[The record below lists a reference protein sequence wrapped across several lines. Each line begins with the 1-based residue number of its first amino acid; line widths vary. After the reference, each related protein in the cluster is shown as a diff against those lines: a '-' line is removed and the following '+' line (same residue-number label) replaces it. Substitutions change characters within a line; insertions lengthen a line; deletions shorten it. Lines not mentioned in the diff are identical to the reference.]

1 MSGLSHRER
10 VMMCLNHQ
18 QPDRVPMDMMGNATM
33 LLDQT
38 YLRLRD
44 YLGLEP
50 IDPVRSGSSANYYDE
65 RILKYLDID
74 FRRVFL
80 KKAPTNQ
87 ATRHDDGSYT
97 DAWGIRY
104 KQHGIFVNIMESP
117 MQNVQDIGD
126 VEAFPWP
133 KAEDLYITDGLE
145 AEAKRLFE
153 ETDYAIV
160 ARNPLSPGFLDLGSW
175 MVGMADFLML
185 LALKPDV
192 AERII
197 AHILEIYKGVYSIF
211 LDAVGPY
218 VQIVEVAD
226 DLGGQQQPLISPRM
240 YRQLIKPAETEL
252 YTLIHEKAPEAF
264 IIHHSD
270 GNIFKII
277 PDLVEAGVNILNPV
291 QTSTKGMDAALLKE
305 TYGHKVSFH
314 GAIEKMEASKDELVA
329 EVKEKCQVLGR
340 GGGYIL
346 ASCNHMIDV
355 EPENII
361 AMFETAREC
370 SQNL

>member
-1 MSGLSHRER
+1 MT
-10 VMMCLNHQ
+10 LNHQ
-18 QPDRVPMDMMGNATM
+18 QPDRVPMDMLGNATM
-33 LLDQT
+33 LLDET
-38 YLRLRD
+38 YFRLRD

-50 IDPVRSGSSANYYDE
+50 IEPVRSGSSANYYDE
-65 RILKYLDID
+65 RILEHLDID

-80 KKAPTNQ
+80 KKAAANQ
-87 ATRHDDGSYT
+87 LTYHDDGSYT

-104 KQHGIFVNIMESP
+104 QQHGIYVNIMQSP
-117 MQNVQDIGD
+117 MQNVQDIEA

-133 KAEDLYITDGLE
+133 KAEDLYTAGE
-145 AEAKRLFE
+145 TAAQAKRLFE
-153 ETDYAIV
+153 ETDYAVV
-160 ARNPLSPGFLDLGSW
+160 ARNPLTPGFLDLGSYL
-175 MVGMADFLML
+175 VGMADFLML
-185 LALKPDV
+185 LALKPEV

-240 YRQLIKPAETEL
+240 FRQLINPAEKEL
-252 YTLIHEKAPEAF
+252 YTMIHEKAPDAF
-264 IIHHSD
+264 IVHHSD

-291 QTSTKGMDAALLKE
+291 QTSTQGMDAALLKE
-305 TYGHKVSFH
+305 TYGQMISFH
-314 GAIEKMEASKDELVA
+314 GAIEKMAAPKDELVA
-329 EVKEKCQVLGR
+329 EVKEKCRILGR

-346 ASCNHMIDV
+346 ASCNHMVDV
-355 EPENII
+355 QPENII
-361 AMFETAREC
+361 AMFETARLC
-370 SQNL
+370 S

>member
-1 MSGLSHRER
+1 MSGLSHRDR
-10 VMMCLNHQ
+10 VILSLNHQ
-18 QPDRVPMDMMGNATM
+18 QPDRLPMDLMGNATM
-33 LLDQT
+33 MLDRT

-44 YLGLEP
+44 YLGLKP
-50 IDPVRSGSSANYYDE
+50 IDPIRSGSSANYYDE
-65 RILKYLDID
+65 RILEYFDID

-80 KKAPTNQ
+80 MKASTNQ
-87 ATRHDDGSYT
+87 ITRHDDGSYT

-104 KQHGIFVNIMESP
+104 QQHGIFVNIMESP
-117 MQNVQDIGD
+117 LQNLQSIAE

-133 KAEDLYITDGLE
+133 KAEDLYTADGLE
-145 AEAKRLFE
+145 AEAKRLCE

-160 ARNPLSPGFLDLGSW
+160 ARNPLSPGFLDLGSYL
-175 MVGMADFLML
+175 VGMADFLML
-185 LALKPDV
+185 LALKPEV
-192 AERII
+192 AASII
-197 AHILEIYKGVYSIF
+197 GNILDIYKGVYSIF

-226 DLGGQQQPLISPRM
+226 DLGGQQQLLISPKM
-240 YRQLIKPAETEL
+240 YRQMIKPSQVEL
-252 YTLIHEKAPEAF
+252 YSMIHEKAPDAF
-264 IIHHSD
+264 IVHHSD
-270 GNIFKII
+270 GNIFQII

-291 QTSTKGMDAALLKE
+291 QTSTKGMDAITLKE
-305 TYGHKVSFH
+305 TYGHMISFH
-314 GAIEKMEASKDELVA
+314 GAIEKLEASKDELVA
-329 EVKEKCQVLGR
+329 EVKEKCRILGR

>member
-10 VMMCLNHQ
+10 VMMSLNHQ

-33 LLDQT
+33 LLDKT
-38 YLRLRD
+38 YFRLRD

-65 RILKYLDID
+65 RILEYLDID

-80 KKAPTNQ
+80 KKAPTNY
-87 ATRHDDGSYT
+87 AIRHDDESYT

-117 MQNVQDIGD
+117 MQDVQDIGD
-126 VEAFPWP
+126 VEAYPWP
-133 KAEDLYITDGLE
+133 KAEDLYTANGLA

-175 MVGMADFLML
+175 MVGMAEFLML
-185 LALKPDV
+185 LALKPEA

-197 AHILEIYKGVYSIF
+197 AQILEIYKGVYSIF

-252 YTLIHEKAPEAF
+252 YTLIHEKAPDAF
-264 IIHHSD
+264 IVHHSD

-277 PDLVEAGVNILNPV
+277 PDLVDAGVNILNPV
-291 QTSTKGMDAALLKE
+291 QTSTKGMDAAILKE

-314 GAIEKMEASKDELVA
+314 GAIEKMGASKDELVA
-329 EVKEKCQVLGR
+329 EVKEKCQILGR

-361 AMFETAREC
+361 AMFETACEC

>member
-1 MSGLSHRER
+1 MS
-10 VMMCLNHQ
+10 LNHQ

-33 LLDQT
+33 LLDKT

-44 YLGLEP
+44 YLVLQP

-65 RILKYLDID
+65 RILEHLDID

-80 KKAPTNQ
+80 KKA
-87 ATRHDDGSYT
+87 ATHQITHYDDGTYR

-104 KQHGIFVNIMESP
+104 KQHGIYVNIIESP
-117 MQNVQDIGD
+117 MQNVQDIAE

-133 KAEDLYITDGLE
+133 KAEDLYTASGLE
-145 AEAKRLFE
+145 AQAKQLFQQ
-153 ETDYAIV
+153 TDYAVV

-175 MVGMADFLML
+175 MVGMAEFLML
-185 LALKPDV
+185 LALKPEV
-192 AERII
+192 AESII

-226 DLGGQQQPLISPRM
+226 GLGGQQQPLISPKM
-240 YRQLIKPAETEL
+240 YRQLIKPAQTEL
-252 YTLIHEKAPEAF
+252 YALIHQTAPDAF
-264 IIHHSD
+264 IVHHSD
-270 GNIFKII
+270 GNILKII

-291 QTSTKGMDAALLKE
+291 QTSTQGMDAARLKE
-305 TYGHKVSFH
+305 TYGQMVSFH
-314 GAIEKMEASKDELVA
+314 GAIEQMAASKDELVA
-329 EVKEKCQVLGR
+329 EVKEKCRILGR

-370 SQNL
+370 S

>member
-1 MSGLSHRER
+1 
-10 VMMCLNHQ
+10 
-18 QPDRVPMDMMGNATM
+18 MMGNATM
-33 LLDQT
+33 LLDKT

-44 YLGLEP
+44 YLGLQP

-65 RILKYLDID
+65 RILEQLDID

-80 KKAPTNQ
+80 KKAAANQ
-87 ATRHDDGSYT
+87 ATQHDDGSYR

-104 KQHGIFVNIMESP
+104 KQHGIYVNIIESP
-117 MQNVQDIGD
+117 MQNVQDVAE

-133 KAEDLYITDGLE
+133 KAQDLYTADGVE
-145 AEAKRLFE
+145 AQARRLFQ

-175 MVGMADFLML
+175 MVGMAEFLML
-185 LALKPDV
+185 LALKPHV
-192 AERII
+192 AESII
-197 AHILEIYKGVYSIF
+197 AHILKIYKGVYSIF

-226 DLGGQQQPLISPRM
+226 DLGGQQQPLISPTM
-240 YRQLIKPAETEL
+240 YRKLIKPAETEL
-252 YTLIHEKAPEAF
+252 YALIHEKAPDAF
-264 IIHHSD
+264 VVHHSD

-277 PDLVEAGVNILNPV
+277 PDLVEVGVNILNPV
-291 QTSTKGMDAALLKE
+291 QTSTQGMDAALLKD
-305 TYGHKVSFH
+305 TYGHMVSFH
-314 GAIEKMEASKDELVA
+314 GAIEKMAASKDELVA
-329 EVKEKCQVLGR
+329 EVKEKCRILGR

-361 AMFETAREC
+361 AMFDTARQC
-370 SQNL
+370 S

>member
-10 VMMCLNHQ
+10 VVMSLNHQ

-33 LLDQT
+33 LLDKT

-44 YLGLEP
+44 TLGLTP
-50 IDPVRSGSSANYYDE
+50 IPPIRSGSSANYYDE
-65 RILKYLDID
+65 RILEYLDID

-80 KKAPTNQ
+80 KKAPNNKTLF
-87 ATRHDDGSYT
+87 HEDGSYT
-97 DAWGIRY
+97 DIWGIRY
-104 KQHGIFVNIMESP
+104 QQHGIFVNIMESP
-117 MQNVQDIGD
+117 MKNIQTIGE
-126 VEAFPWP
+126 VEAYPWP
-133 KAEDLYITDGLE
+133 KAGDLYTAEGL
-145 AEAKRLFE
+145 AETTRRLYE

-175 MVGMADFLML
+175 MVGIADFLML
-185 LALKPDV
+185 MAAKPEV

-197 AHILEIYKGVYSIF
+197 ARILEIYKGVYSIF
-211 LDAVGPY
+211 LEAVGPY
-218 VQIVEVAD
+218 VQVVEAAD
-226 DLGGQQQPLISPRM
+226 DLGGQQQPLVSPRM
-240 YRQLIKPAETEL
+240 YRKLIKPAEVEL
-252 YTLIHEKAPEAF
+252 YHLIHEKAPHAF
-264 IIHHSD
+264 LIHHSD
-270 GNIFKII
+270 GNIFPII

-291 QTSTKGMDAALLKE
+291 QTSTRGMDASTLKD
-305 TYGHKVSFH
+305 TYGQMVSFH
-314 GAIEKMEASKDELVA
+314 GAIEKMEESKDELVA
-329 EVKEKCQVLGR
+329 EVVEKCRILGR

-355 EPENII
+355 HPENIL